1 MSINYL
7 NNINLNKNE
16 LQNAVIQP
24 LATAPSSPVE
34 GQIYYNS
41 GDDKIYV
48 YDGTDWQPVGD
59 LHTIEGNSIN
69 INGAVSASTPGAS
82 TNPPLVEV
90 NESDTG
96 TNTGGNGSHD
106 HGTVDLRV
114 LETDGIYE
122 DIIANGDKG
131 EFLVRSKHIFEYLK
145 EFVTISGTSNEIDVF
160 SDDTDVYG
168 TPAAQLNPGITEGAV
183 IKIGLPSD
191 VVIQNDASVN
201 PPSGETGTAGDASL
215 TVKGTTELGRDGFAG
230 TDTVTIYGD
239 TTLGTSGNNADL
251 TINGNFITGVAGAA
265 NTVQLNGNTIIGD
278 ASNAKNLTVWGDL
291 VVEGTTTTVKSETLT
306 IADNIILLNSNV
318 TDAPSENGG
327 IEIERGTSTN
337 VQLRWEESTDKWQIT
352 EDGTNYYNIVTGKD
366 QVVASV
372 GDNSSTSFTITHN
385 FETRDVIVQV
395 YDTSTYE
402 TVMLDVT
409 RPTLNTVAVTVAN
422 IAGNIPVVG
431 GLRVLI
437 QKMY

>member
-1 MSINYL
+1 MSIKYL
-7 NNINLNKNE
+7 NNIDLNKNE
-16 LQNAVIQP
+16 LQNAVLQP
-24 LATAPSSPVE
+24 LATAPSSPAL

-41 GDDKIYV
+41 TDENIYV
-48 YDGTDWQPVGD
+48 YDGSDWQPVGD

-69 INGAVSASTPGAS
+69 VNGIVSASTPGAS
-82 TNPPLVEV
+82 NNPPLVEV

-106 HGTVDLRV
+106 HGIVDLRV
-114 LETDGIYE
+114 LETDSIYE
-122 DIIANGDKG
+122 DIPANGDKG

-291 VVEGTTTTVKSETLT
+291 IVEGTTTTVKSETLT

>member
-69 INGAVSASTPGAS
+69 INGTVSASTPGAS

-291 VVEGTTTTVKSETLT
+291 IVEGTTTTVKSETLT

-318 TDAPSENGG
+318 IDDAPSENGG
-327 IEIERGTSTN
+327 IEIQRGTSDN
-337 VQLRWEESTDKWQIT
+337 VQLRWEESTDKWQVT
-352 EDGTNYYNIVTGKD
+352 ENGTDYYNIITSNDSYKT
-366 QVVASV
+366 SI
-372 GDNSSTSFTITHN
+372 GDTTTTSFVITHSLN
-385 FETRDVIVQV
+385 TKDVIVQLF
-395 YDTSTYE
+395 DTSTFD
-402 TVMLDVT
+402 TVYADVI
-409 RPTLNTVAVTVAN
+409 RNSVNQVTINFTSAPATN
-422 IAGNIPVVG
+422 DI
-431 GLRVLI
+431 RVLI
-437 QKMY
+437 QKI